1 MLDRYSTS
9 QSLASTCTFEYP
21 TAHELFWLLFYVD
34 SMQLVAGQIAREV
47 GVASVVKGL
56 AQVGQA
62 LFNQL
67 LGHFILRFFSRHF
80 N

>member
-1 MLDRYSTS
+1 
-9 QSLASTCTFEYP
+9 
-21 TAHELFWLLFYVD
+21 
-34 SMQLVAGQIAREV
+34 MQLVAGQIAREV